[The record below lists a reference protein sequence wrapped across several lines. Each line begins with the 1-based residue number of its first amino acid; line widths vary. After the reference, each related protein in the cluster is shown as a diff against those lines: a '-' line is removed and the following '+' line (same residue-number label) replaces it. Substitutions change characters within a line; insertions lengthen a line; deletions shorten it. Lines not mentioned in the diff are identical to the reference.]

1 MKIVK
6 QDRYEKGDR
15 IKIVDNRLIN
25 MSDGMAELCGK
36 IVTIDSM
43 ETVTYRISEDE
54 KIWWWYL
61 EMIEGKVVE
70 EITMKAVEDYVII
83 ENEKLVNRSKPVD
96 VTGWW
101 HPEMIEGK
109 VVDDIESQTNE
120 KGEEITMK
128 AVVSYVI
135 IEDGKLVN
143 RSKPIDVT
151 VWSRDRREV
160 NDIENVVMLKFLDKE
175 EDYDFGFK
183 ISDEPYLDIVD
194 NREEYCKLMGK
205 ITMWNE
211 KCNTGLITFEELSVE
226 LPKIREKLS
235 KISSSK
241 EFTITWEK

>member
-36 IVTIDSM
+36 IVTIDSIDSM

-70 EITMKAVEDYVII
+70 EITMKAVADYVII

-96 VTGWW
+96 VTG
-101 HPEMIEGK
+101 
-109 VVDDIESQTNE
+109 
-120 KGEEITMK
+120 
-128 AVVSYVI
+128 
-135 IEDGKLVN
+135 
-143 RSKPIDVT
+143 
-151 VWSRDRREV
+151 WSRDRREV